1 MSLVHKVCSVGF
13 SHAMHFLHW
22 NCQTHVV
29 NLLQLGLY
37 EVMHSWP
44 ESLWCIFLYYGTDN
58 ECNTPHFALAFCM
71 MNETN
76 PLNILMQSLAYC
88 YYFLSFDLSFNM
100 QKPFSSQSSG
110 NAFYCS
116 FIAKI
121 NSPNS
126 FFLAY
131 TCTNTFVKE
140 TCFVS

>member
-13 SHAMHFLHW
+13 S
-22 NCQTHVV
+22 Q
-29 NLLQLGLY
+29 
-37 EVMHSWP
+37 
-44 ESLWCIFLYYGTDN
+44 CIFCTEIARHTWSISYSSVYLKQCIADLN
-58 ECNTPHFALAFCM
+58 LCDAFFFIMVLITNVIPPLCTCLLHD
-71 MNETN
+71 ETN